1 MDFNHTEERR
11 MLADSLRRT
20 LARGA
25 DWAALAELGV
35 LGALFTESEG
45 GFGGTGFDLAVV
57 FEELGRAG
65 SVEPVLE
72 AGLAGGLLADAGR
85 ADLVE
90 RIIAGDLKVTLGWQ
104 EPGLRYDLGPLSTRA
119 EGGRLT
125 GRKSFVTNAEG
136 AGLILVTALHNGAPH
151 LFALAPDA
159 PGVTL
164 HTTPALMGGT
174 ISELTLTAAPADLI
188 GPADLDARLAAATL
202 AVCADTLG
210 VMETV
215 KAMTLDY
222 LRTRTQFGRAIG
234 SFQALQHKAA
244 DMLVAIEQ
252 SRSMAYFATMA
263 AQGSDAAERRRNMHA
278 VKAQIGRSQRLVGQQ
293 SIQLHGGIAMTMEY
307 AAGHYFKRLTVNEA
321 MFGDTDHHLRALAD
335 AGGLVQAA

>member
-20 LARGA
+20 LERGA
-25 DWAALAELGV
+25 DWSALAELGV
-35 LGALFTESEG
+35 LGALFTEDEG

-65 SVEPVLE
+65 CTEPVLE

-119 EGGRLT
+119 ANGRLT
-125 GRKSFVTNAEG
+125 GKKSFVTNAEG
-136 AGLILVTALHNGAPH
+136 AGLILVTALHDGAPH

-234 SFQALQHKAA
+234 SFQALQHRMA
-244 DMLVAIEQ
+244 DVAIEIEMA
-252 SRSMAYFATMA
+252 RSAVINLSGALTA
-263 AQGSDAAERRRNMHA
+263 ADRDRQVSAA
-278 VKAQIGRSQRLVGQQ
+278 KSLIGRTARLVAEE
-293 SIQLHGGIAMTMEY
+293 SIQMHGGIAMTEAY
-307 AAGHYFKRLTVNEA
+307 ALAPLARRLIA
-321 MFGDTDHHLRALAD
+321 ADHRFGDEDWHLARFMRA
-335 AGGLVQAA
+335 

>member
-20 LARGA
+20 LERGA
-25 DWAALAELGV
+25 DWSALAELGV
-35 LGALFTESEG
+35 LGALFTEDEG

-119 EGGRLT
+119 ENGRLT
-125 GRKSFVTNAEG
+125 GKKSFVTNAEG

-234 SFQALQHKAA
+234 SFQALQHRMA
-244 DMLVAIEQ
+244 DVAIEIEMA
-252 SRSMAYFATMA
+252 RSAVINLSGALTA
-263 AQGSDAAERRRNMHA
+263 ADRDRQVSAA
-278 VKAQIGRSQRLVGQQ
+278 KSLIGRTARLVAEE
-293 SIQLHGGIAMTMEY
+293 SIQMHGGIAMTEAY
-307 AAGHYFKRLTVNEA
+307 ALAPLARRLIA
-321 MFGDTDHHLRALAD
+321 ADHRFGDEDWHLARFMRA
-335 AGGLVQAA
+335 

>member
-119 EGGRLT
+119 ENNRLT
-125 GRKSFVTNAEG
+125 GKKSFVTNAEG

-234 SFQALQHKAA
+234 SFQALQHRMA
-244 DMLVAIEQ
+244 DVAIEIEMA
-252 SRSMAYFATMA
+252 RSAVINLSGALTAPDRDRQVSA
-263 AQGSDAAERRRNMHA
+263 AKSL
-278 VKAQIGRSQRLVGQQ
+278 IGRTARLVAEE
-293 SIQLHGGIAMTMEY
+293 SIQMHGGIAMTEAY
-307 AAGHYFKRLTVNEA
+307 ALAPLARRLIA
-321 MFGDTDHHLRALAD
+321 SDHRFGDEDWHLARFLRS
-335 AGGLVQAA
+335 

>member
-25 DWAALAELGV
+25 DWSALAELGV
-35 LGALFTESEG
+35 LGALFTEDEG

-65 SVEPVLE
+65 SMEPVLE

-90 RIIAGDLKVTLGWQ
+90 QIIAGDLKVTLGWQ

-119 EGGRLT
+119 ENGRLT
-125 GRKSFVTNAEG
+125 GKKSFVTNAEG

-164 HTTPALMGGT
+164 HTTPALMGGS
-174 ISELTLTAAPADLI
+174 ISELTLTAASADLI
-188 GPADLDARLAAATL
+188 GPADLDNRLAAATL

-234 SFQALQHKAA
+234 SFQALQHRMA
-244 DMLVAIEQ
+244 DVAIEIEMA
-252 SRSMAYFATMA
+252 RSAVINLSGALTAPDRDRQVSA
-263 AQGSDAAERRRNMHA
+263 AKSL
-278 VKAQIGRSQRLVGQQ
+278 IGRTARLVAEE
-293 SIQLHGGIAMTMEY
+293 SIQMHGGIAMTEAY
-307 AAGHYFKRLTVNEA
+307 ALAPLARRLIA
-321 MFGDTDHHLRALAD
+321 ADHRFGDEDWHLARFLRT
-335 AGGLVQAA
+335 

>member
-20 LARGA
+20 LERGA
-25 DWAALAELGV
+25 DWSALAELGV
-35 LGALFTESEG
+35 LGALFTEDEG

-65 SVEPVLE
+65 CTEPVLE
-72 AGLAGGLLADAGR
+72 AGLAGGLLGDAGR

-119 EGGRLT
+119 ESGRLT
-125 GRKSFVTNAEG
+125 GKKSFVTNAEG
-136 AGLILVTALHNGAPH
+136 AGLILVTALHDGAPH
-151 LFALAPDA
+151 LYALAPDA

-188 GPADLDARLAAATL
+188 GPADLGARLAAATL

-234 SFQALQHKAA
+234 SFQALQHRMA
-244 DMLVAIEQ
+244 DVAIEIEMA
-252 SRSMAYFATMA
+252 RSAVINLSGALTA
-263 AQGSDAAERRRNMHA
+263 ADRDRQVSAA
-278 VKAQIGRSQRLVGQQ
+278 KSLIGRTARLVAEE
-293 SIQLHGGIAMTMEY
+293 SIQMHGGIAMTEAY
-307 AAGHYFKRLTVNEA
+307 ALAPLARRLIA
-321 MFGDTDHHLRALAD
+321 ADHRFGDEDWHLARFMRLA
-335 AGGLVQAA
+335 

>member
-20 LARGA
+20 LERGA
-25 DWAALAELGV
+25 DWSALAELGV
-35 LGALFTESEG
+35 LGALFTEDEG

-65 SVEPVLE
+65 CTAPVLE

-119 EGGRLT
+119 ENGRLT
-125 GRKSFVTNAEG
+125 GKKSFVTNAEG

-174 ISELTLTAAPADLI
+174 ISELTLTAAQADLI

-234 SFQALQHKAA
+234 SFQALQHRMA
-244 DMLVAIEQ
+244 DVAIEIEMA
-252 SRSMAYFATMA
+252 RSAVINLSGALTA
-263 AQGSDAAERRRNMHA
+263 ADRDRQVSAA
-278 VKAQIGRSQRLVGQQ
+278 KSLIGRTARLVAEE
-293 SIQLHGGIAMTMEY
+293 SIQMHGGIAMTEAY
-307 AAGHYFKRLTVNEA
+307 ALAPLARRLIA
-321 MFGDTDHHLRALAD
+321 ADHRFGDEDWHLARFMRA
-335 AGGLVQAA
+335 